1 MTSDNRTYVLA
12 PVKGERPMSSI
23 DELVELLTTFTPD
36 QLERF
41 LNAPLTQSIL
51 RAGEEAGPYPPA
63 AS

>member
-1 MTSDNRTYVLA
+1 
-12 PVKGERPMSSI
+12 MSSI

-51 RAGEEAGPYPPA
+51 RAGEGAAPYPPA